1 MRNRINEALK
11 TAVKAKDQIRVSTLR
26 LINAAIKDRDIAIRS
41 DDRTEGV
48 TEEEIFEV
56 MSKMIKQRNES
67 AKLYEEGSRL
77 ELAERE
83 RAEIVVIEEFLPK
96 QMDEEEITTA
106 VDAAV
111 AEIGASGL
119 KDMGRVMGVLKQNY
133 AGKMDFG
140 KASAKVKAALS

>member
-111 AEIGASGL
+111 AETGAGGL

-133 AGKMDFG
+133 TGKMDFG
-140 KASAKVKAALS
+140 KASVKVKAALS

>member
-106 VDAAV
+106 VDVAV
-111 AEIGASGL
+111 AETGAGGL

-133 AGKMDFG
+133 TGKMDFG
-140 KASAKVKAALS
+140 KASVKVKAALS